1 MISLN
6 LEYIIQLY
14 LTVSITLITSL
25 LLLPLVLS
33 YIVSKVFS
41 LLEMSMLKKMSQNQ
55 ESLLMAPGIIIH
67 ELSHLIFALIFGH
80 KITSVKLFQL
90 PDENGTRGYVNSS
103 YNDSLYQ
110 KLGNC
115 YVSIAPAI
123 VITSIVSY
131 DIYYLYHTLF
141 VTPHFSWWIIL
152 AILVL
157 CTTINGVIISGA
169 DWNGFKAGVVAC
181 VMSLLLLAVL
191 ITFILIAI
199 QYVTGN
205 NLIELIQNNI

>member
-1 MISLN
+1 MNTINLTYIFQIYFTVATVLILILLISP
-6 LEYIIQLY
+6 
-14 LTVSITLITSL
+14 LI
-25 LLLPLVLS
+25 LS
-33 YIVSKVFS
+33 YIVSKAFAS
-41 LLEMSMLKKMSQNQ
+41 LERSMLTKMSSNQ

-67 ELSHLIFALIFGH
+67 ELSHLVFAIIFGH
-80 KITSVKLFQL
+80 KITSFKLFQL
-90 PDENGTRGYVNSS
+90 PDQNGTRGYVNSS

-141 VTPHFSWWIIL
+141 VTPHFSWWIL
-152 AILVL
+152 FAIIVL
-157 CTTINGVIISGA
+157 CTTINGVIISQA
-169 DWNGFKAGVVAC
+169 DWDGFKVGVIPC
-181 VMSLLLLAVL
+181 IISLLLISVIITFVL
-191 ITFILIAI
+191 ISV

-205 NLIELIQNNI
+205 NIIELIQNNM